1 MVESAQGQ
9 LRGAKPPTRK
19 SSATAGGP
27 QPAASSGA
35 VRMNVS
41 DQVLETMIREA
52 AYFRAEQRAFVPGNE
67 FEDWF
72 AAEREIDAMLAP
84 QRPGAVSGQ

>member
-27 QPAASSGA
+27 FA
-35 VRMNVS
+35 
-41 DQVLETMIREA
+41 
-52 AYFRAEQRAFVPGNE
+52 PGNE